1 MLSTG
6 TPVPSLKQQLR
17 STANAARKQCKRH
30 AGGASLNR
38 RKPIVTRSSYA
49 CGIILR
55 RVSFPNTRL
64 YNVTGDHMD
73 ATAIILAAGE
83 GTRMKSNHCKVSH
96 KILGKP
102 MVQWI
107 VDATIKA
114 GCSRVVVV
122 IGSHADEMRALIDG
136 AYANSAT
143 KVECVEQTERL
154 GTGHA
159 VKVALEACGIT
170 QGPVV
175 VLNGDLPLITAD
187 TVAKFAQT
195 VATGELACT
204 VMTMTPPNPFGYGRI
219 KLGADGQ
226 IERII
231 EQKDC
236 TPEQAATLLECNAGC
251 YAFDGAQLA
260 AHINE
265 IGNDNAQSEYYLPD
279 MLEILK
285 GHGQAVSIFHCDD
298 YRDGLGVNSRIQL
311 AQLTAIARDR
321 INEHWMAEGVTFI
334 DPTQAW
340 IGPDATIGRDTVVWP
355 QTHLIGHVTV
365 GEECQLGPNS
375 RLTDTTVGSGCTI
388 DETIAIEAVIE
399 NGVDCGPRA
408 YLRPGTHMLDGSKAG
423 THVEIKKST
432 IGEGSKVPHLSYIG
446 DTTMGSGV
454 NVGAGSITCNYDGV
468 HKHKTVIGK
477 DAFIGSDTMM
487 VAPAQ
492 IGDGALVAAGS
503 VITEPVPADALGLG
517 RARQVNI
524 EGWAADYRRRLHEDD
539 EV

>member
-1 MLSTG
+1 
-6 TPVPSLKQQLR
+6 
-17 STANAARKQCKRH
+17 
-30 AGGASLNR
+30 
-38 RKPIVTRSSYA
+38 
-49 CGIILR
+49 
-55 RVSFPNTRL
+55 
-64 YNVTGDHMD
+64 MD

-204 VMTMTPPNPFGYGRI
+204 VMAMTPPDPFGYGRI

-265 IGNDNAQSEYYLPD
+265 IDNDNAQSEYYLPD
-279 MLEILK
+279 MLGILK

-321 INEHWMAEGVTFI
+321 INERWMAEGVTFI

-340 IGPDATIGRDTVVWP
+340 IGPDAVIGRDTVVWP